1 MLSKSMAP
9 KFPIK
14 DSNINSTVFFH
25 YLCGYFPDCIQV
37 VTTSGFPGGS
47 VVKKICLPVQE
58 TQEMPGWSL
67 GQEDPLEGKP
77 VQYSCLENPTDRGA
91 WMATVRG
98 VGHS

>member
-47 VVKKICLPVQE
+47 VVKKNLLASTGDTRDAGLI
-58 TQEMPGWSL
+58 PGS
-67 GQEDPLEGKP
+67 GRSAG
-77 VQYSCLENPTDRGA
+77 G
-91 WMATVRG
+91 
-98 VGHS
+98 